1 MLGVSTQMNPVETA
15 AYAAMLEEAI
25 SSRADLQTPSVP
37 VSSAAR
43 LTGALRQWMFSTT
56 DAVWLREDGS
66 AQRIDVFSEL
76 PEVPWPVAGVLA
88 AADATWVLTPG
99 GSLRLMWQA
108 YPADGDAEQRAS

>member
-1 MLGVSTQMNPVETA
+1 MPDVSTQMNPVETA
-15 AYAAMLEEAI
+15 AFAALLEDVI

-43 LTGALRQWMFSTT
+43 LTGALRQWMFTTT
-56 DAVWLREDGS
+56 DAVWLCEDGT
-66 AQRIDVFSEL
+66 AQRIDVFTEL

-99 GSLRLMWQA
+99 GSLRLLWQA
-108 YPADGDAEQRAS
+108 YPADGAAEQRAS